1 MCLDGCFADP
11 EIKKAFIDDGYKF
24 YSKKEIKERLLKRA
38 DEIGISKL
46 GIDEW
51 RDDIN
56 REFDDDEN

>member
-1 MCLDGCFADP
+1 ME
-11 EIKKAFIDDGYKF
+11 EILV
-24 YSKKEIKERLLKRA
+24 KERLLKRA